1 MDSGTILIIKQELV
15 DKDLPTLRRL
25 NNLNSKIILKEKLVT
40 VSLIPSHQQDIMK
53 KRHYWRLDS
62 KSITMFKVKKM
73 FKVGIFIS
81 LGGPHNRYS
90 GPHLIDLSK

>member
-15 DKDLPTLRRL
+15 DTDLPILSL

-40 VSLIPSHQQDIMK
+40 VSLIPPQQQDIMK

-73 FKVGIFIS
+73 FKVNDKTLTFSKYAVGNFHIS
-81 LGGPHNRYS
+81 RWAP
-90 GPHLIDLSK
+90 

>member
-15 DKDLPTLRRL
+15 DKDLPTLSL
-25 NNLNSKIILKEKLVT
+25 NNLNSKIILKEKLLT
-40 VSLIPSHQQDIMK
+40 VSLIPPHQQDIMK

-73 FKVGIFIS
+73 LKVNDKTLTFSKYAVGNFHIS
-81 LGGPHNRYS
+81 RWAP
-90 GPHLIDLSK
+90 

>member
-15 DKDLPTLRRL
+15 DKDLSKLSRM

-40 VSLIPSHQQDIMK
+40 VSLIPPQQQDIMK

-62 KSITMFKVKKM
+62 KSITMFKVNDKALTFSKYA
-73 FKVGIFIS
+73 VGNFHIS
-81 LGGPHNRYS
+81 RWAP
-90 GPHLIDLSK
+90 